1 MMKASS
7 IIHKNEK
14 RIKVEFPNSKESTQL
29 IKEITGAKW
38 SATMKSWHIPYTKEA
53 FAELKQRCPDIEIIP
68 AIKPAQQNLDPQN
81 TNNDPEVDHANKHRN
96 VSIIVSGRKIV
107 VKLPKSETDTRFML
121 SFRFSRWDKKNYYWV
136 IPNYDKNLELI
147 KDYFK
152 ERILSIEINE
162 EISIV
167 NTSENREIKK
177 DEFLVVRANNG
188 RLKIYFSYDKDV
200 FKKLRSYPYSSWN
213 SKLKYQSIPF
223 QESYLKELEEFAKGK
238 NLKFLYEIEKASTIT
253 KYKSD
258 RSSKDYK
265 KCPEEYISKLKEL
278 HNSENTLRVYSS
290 AFEQFCNYYKDL
302 SLENISQEQIT
313 KYMQHLVVDRKVSSS
328 YHNQAINAIKFYY
341 ERVLNGD
348 RKIYL
353 LDRPR
358 KEQKLPE
365 VLNQEE
371 IKQLLKCIINIKHRA
386 LVMLAYSSGMRL
398 SEIVGLKIKDLDSV
412 QMQIRVQQGK
422 GKKDRITI
430 LSERVLE
437 ILRSYFQQYKPK
449 EWLFEGADG
458 GQYSK
463 RSAQQIVKDAARKA
477 GIQKKISFH
486 TLRHSFGTHLIESG
500 TNLRYIQSL
509 LGHESSKTTEI
520 YTHITLKGFDQLRSP
535 MDDLGEF

>member
-1 MMKASS
+1 MKASS

-96 VSIIVSGRKIV
+96 VAIIGSGRKIV

-265 KCPEEYISKLKEL
+265 KCPEEYISKLK
-278 HNSENTLRVYSS
+278 
-290 AFEQFCNYYKDL
+290 K
-302 SLENISQEQIT
+302 
-313 KYMQHLVVDRKVSSS
+313 
-328 YHNQAINAIKFYY
+328 
-341 ERVLNGD
+341 
-348 RKIYL
+348 
-353 LDRPR
+353 
-358 KEQKLPE
+358 
-365 VLNQEE
+365 
-371 IKQLLKCIINIKHRA
+371 
-386 LVMLAYSSGMRL
+386 
-398 SEIVGLKIKDLDSV
+398 
-412 QMQIRVQQGK
+412 
-422 GKKDRITI
+422 
-430 LSERVLE
+430 
-437 ILRSYFQQYKPK
+437 
-449 EWLFEGADG
+449 
-458 GQYSK
+458 
-463 RSAQQIVKDAARKA
+463 
-477 GIQKKISFH
+477 
-486 TLRHSFGTHLIESG
+486 
-500 TNLRYIQSL
+500 
-509 LGHESSKTTEI
+509 
-520 YTHITLKGFDQLRSP
+520 
-535 MDDLGEF
+535 

>member
-1 MMKASS
+1 MKASS

-147 KDYFK
+147 KDYFR

-290 AFEQFCNYYKDL
+290 AFEQFCNYYKDHP
-302 SLENISQEQIT
+302 LENISQEQIT

-358 KEQKLPE
+358 KEQKLPV

-371 IKQLLKCIINIKHRA
+371 VKQLLKCIDNIKHRA
-386 LVMLAYSSGMRL
+386 LVMLVYSSGLRL

-422 GKKDRITI
+422 GKKDRVTI

-437 ILRSYFQQYKPK
+437 ILRRYFQQYQPK

-477 GIQKKISFH
+477 GIKKKISIH
-486 TLRHSFGTHLIESG
+486 TLRHSFGTHLLESG

-509 LGHESSKTTEI
+509 LGHESIKTTEI